1 MGGRDWGTLDR
12 GLGDGTRT
20 VQPGE
25 DWCLTR
31 VRMVK
36 IEGKA
41 RATRLIFESFL
52 ELTQYNG

>member
-1 MGGRDWGTLDR
+1 MDR

-25 DWCLTR
+25 EWYLTR
-31 VRMVK
+31 VWMVK

-41 RATRLIFESFL
+41 GATRLIFESFL

>member
-1 MGGRDWGTLDR
+1 MGSRDWGTLDR

-20 VQPGE
+20 VQAGE
-25 DWCLTR
+25 EWCLTR
-31 VRMVK
+31 VGMVK

-41 RATRLIFESFL
+41 GATRLIFESFL